1 MKTTASVVLALMLAG
16 CATPGYVEYTQAV
29 AMQAQAHADA
39 RRATIA
45 AITAMANNGDA
56 TTKTMAVVMLSLG
69 AGQAQPL
76 PVEPPRD
83 TALQWAAMIVP
94 SVTALAGGYFGYRLG
109 VTQSNNQA
117 MTTQSSYGTLG
128 AVAVGGYGS
137 NSAIAGAGF
146 NAITAFRPVPVD
158 WSGLAGALK
167 PSITTTTSLTNT
179 TGGDGVLGAGTISR
193 PTTTTTTT
201 STDNHSVTNPLPAP

>member
-1 MKTTASVVLALMLAG
+1 MRRIATIALCFALGA

-29 AMQAQAHADA
+29 SLQAQAQADA
-39 RRATIA
+39 RRATVA

-56 TTKTMAVVMLSLG
+56 TTKTMAVVMLALQN
-69 AGQAQPL
+69 GQSQQL

-117 MTTQSSYGTLG
+117 QTTQSSYGTLG
-128 AVAVGGYGS
+128 SVAIGGYAT
-137 NSAIAGAGF
+137 NAAIAGGGF
-146 NAITAFRPVPVD
+146 SALTAFKPLPVD
-158 WSGLAGALK
+158 WAGLAGALK
-167 PSITTTTSLTNT
+167 PNITTTVTNT
-179 TGGDGVLGAGTISR
+179 AGGDGVLGSGTISR

-201 STDNHSVTNPLPAP
+201 EDNSTVTNPLPAP